1 VVASLAHCH
10 GISRNYLA
18 STLPSSQSAL
28 SVKGMP
34 DSAVSG
40 LVDDDLVRVLNTAK
54 VQAVR

>member
-1 VVASLAHCH
+1 
-10 GISRNYLA
+10 
-18 STLPSSQSAL
+18 
-28 SVKGMP
+28 MP